1 MRDLIELVGVIHKT
15 KLKVAGTLK
24 LVLEP
29 GSRMEML
36 YDAIAQKKVQSD
48 DDARE
53 LFKSSAEDLKGLP
66 SLKNKLKERLTDAI
80 FLLDFK
86 DSSFSGRQKA
96 FYECYKKWSAAM
108 MLLIRNAKINGIDM
122 LERLLRHTR
131 HFEFTELTLDI
142 LRVLKLQYST
152 VDGDLKKYEE
162 AKTHYMRYEKL
173 WLMESKAEHYYQDLM
188 VRYTNSKSTKLE
200 VTDIAR
206 SYYAELSPYMEENHS
221 FKLHLFGR
229 MIHLLI
235 YNSANDYV
243 NTAKLCEEAI
253 AFFDKKGYDSGLPL
267 QVFYYNLIV
276 CYLQLKEFN
285 KGQTVIDRCEYY
297 FEEGT
302 FNWFKLHELFFQL
315 AMHTG
320 HYEDAYRL
328 YEKVTTHPRFDDKTP
343 QIIEMWK
350 IFQAYMFYLIK
361 MGKVPEGVV
370 SEKLTKFKI
379 NKFLNEI
386 PLFSKDRSG
395 MNISVL
401 IVQILHFIA
410 DREYEKSI
418 ERIDSIEKYLTRYV
432 KEHGTARSNA
442 FIKMLL
448 QIPVGNFH
456 RENVLRKAERYIKQ
470 LLDLP
475 LEAAN
480 QSHEIE
486 IVPFEALW
494 DLTIGSLD
502 MKVYKPKK

>member
-188 VRYTNSKSTKLE
+188 VRYTNSKSTKL
-200 VTDIAR
+200 
-206 SYYAELSPYMEENHS
+206 
-221 FKLHLFGR
+221 
-229 MIHLLI
+229 
-235 YNSANDYV
+235 
-243 NTAKLCEEAI
+243 
-253 AFFDKKGYDSGLPL
+253 
-267 QVFYYNLIV
+267 
-276 CYLQLKEFN
+276 
-285 KGQTVIDRCEYY
+285 
-297 FEEGT
+297 
-302 FNWFKLHELFFQL
+302 
-315 AMHTG
+315 
-320 HYEDAYRL
+320 
-328 YEKVTTHPRFDDKTP
+328 
-343 QIIEMWK
+343 
-350 IFQAYMFYLIK
+350 
-361 MGKVPEGVV
+361 
-370 SEKLTKFKI
+370 
-379 NKFLNEI
+379 
-386 PLFSKDRSG
+386 
-395 MNISVL
+395 
-401 IVQILHFIA
+401 
-410 DREYEKSI
+410 
-418 ERIDSIEKYLTRYV
+418 
-432 KEHGTARSNA
+432 
-442 FIKMLL
+442 
-448 QIPVGNFH
+448 
-456 RENVLRKAERYIKQ
+456 
-470 LLDLP
+470 
-475 LEAAN
+475 
-480 QSHEIE
+480 
-486 IVPFEALW
+486 
-494 DLTIGSLD
+494 
-502 MKVYKPKK
+502 